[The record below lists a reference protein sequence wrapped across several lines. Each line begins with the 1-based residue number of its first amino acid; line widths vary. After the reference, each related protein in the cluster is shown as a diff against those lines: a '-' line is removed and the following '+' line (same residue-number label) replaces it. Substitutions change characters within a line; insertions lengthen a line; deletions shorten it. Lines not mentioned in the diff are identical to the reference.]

1 MDSLEKFRQTLK
13 SEGQSVT
20 NARRSVFE
28 ALLHQEPLTVAE
40 LVARCVRID
49 RASVY
54 RAIALFEELGIVQ
67 RLQTGWKYKVEL
79 AGAFHDHHH
88 HATCLLC
95 GHSAVLSEDVTIEDR
110 LRNLARQ
117 VKFKLERHQI
127 ELQGYCAACQELL
140 ED

>member
-1 MDSLEKFRQTLK
+1 MDSVDKFRQTLK

-20 NARRSVFE
+20 NARCSVFE
-28 ALLHQEPLTVAE
+28 ALLHQEPLTMGE
-40 LVARCVRID
+40 LVARCVKID

-79 AGAFHDHHH
+79 SGAFHHHHH

-95 GHSAVLSEDVTIEDR
+95 GHTAVLSEDTTIEAR
-110 LRNLARQ
+110 LHKLAHL